1 MIRGDILMGM
11 LLVLWTITAPVPVGD
26 VTTTSI
32 HSEPSLSSAN
42 EVQQTTGAPAQSGEN
57 ETIFEEV
64 ETDNSS
70 FVIEVNL
77 SLFTTL
83 FEPGSALR
91 IVTGGTAYGERVVW
105 FDIGIARSQDG
116 FETRADMIINL
127 PYL

>member
-26 VTTTSI
+26 ATTTSI

-116 FETRADMIINL
+116 FETRADMMINL

>member
-1 MIRGDILMGM
+1 MGM
-11 LLVLWTITAPVPVGD
+11 LLVLWMITAPVPVGD
-26 VTTTSI
+26 ATTTSI

-116 FETRADMIINL
+116 FETRADMMINL

>member
-11 LLVLWTITAPVPVGD
+11 LLVLWMITAPVPVGD
-26 VTTTSI
+26 ATTTSI

-116 FETRADMIINL
+116 FETRADMMINL

>member
-1 MIRGDILMGM
+1 MLRGDILVGI
-11 LLVLWTITAPVPVGD
+11 LLVLWAITAPVPVGD
-26 VTTTSI
+26 ATALTV
-32 HSEPSLSSAN
+32 HPGPSLGPTD
-42 EVQQTTGAPAQSGEN
+42 EVQHTTETPARSRGS
-57 ETIFEEV
+57 ETVFREV

-116 FETRADMIINL
+116 FETRADMTVNL

>member
-1 MIRGDILMGM
+1 MLRGGTLVGI

-26 VTTTSI
+26 ATATPV
-32 HSEPSLSSAN
+32 HSEPSLSSTD
-42 EVQQTTGAPAQSGEN
+42 EVQQTTGAPAQSRGN
-57 ETIFEEV
+57 ETVFREV
-64 ETDNSS
+64 ETDDSS
-70 FVIEVNL
+70 FVVEVNL

-116 FETRADMIINL
+116 FETQADMMINI